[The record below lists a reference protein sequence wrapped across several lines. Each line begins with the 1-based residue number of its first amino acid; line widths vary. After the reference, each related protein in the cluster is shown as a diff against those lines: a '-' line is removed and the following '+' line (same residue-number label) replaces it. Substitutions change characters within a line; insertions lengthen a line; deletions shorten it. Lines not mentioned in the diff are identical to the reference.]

1 MASEVASA
9 SLSDGAGAPAPCGAT
24 TSVPDAAGAA
34 APAAAR
40 TVRVA
45 AVDLGATSGRVMA
58 VEVSPDGVALTEVH
72 RFGNGATLRDGLLVW
87 DLPALHGHVL
97 DGLAAAASS
106 GRVDAIGID
115 TWGVDYGLLAADG
128 TLLGDVVCY
137 RDERTTAV
145 VDAFP
150 VSRADLYAITGI
162 QHQRF
167 NTVYQFAAETAGLPP
182 APPGGG
188 PRIGKAER
196 AALMP
201 DLLGYLLTG
210 RVVAEVTNA
219 STTGLLDARTR
230 TWSPQAHQAA
240 GVSESLWGP
249 LVEPGTVI
257 GPVRDDV
264 AARTGLPAGTPVI
277 AVGSHDTAS
286 AVAAVPGLRRGAGC
300 SSPRSSTPSL
310 ASAEIEHARLG
321 SRPASAFISSGTWS
335 LVGVELAAPVLT
347 EAAAAAN
354 FTNEVG
360 VDGTVRFLRNVMGLW
375 MLEECRRD
383 WAAAGDPQPLPDL
396 LAAAAAVPA
405 GLALVDAGDDV
416 FLAPGGMQ
424 ARIADAVSAAG
435 GRVPVTPAEVTRA
448 VVDSLAVAYADA
460 VTQAGALA
468 CVPVDSVH
476 VVGGGSRNTL
486 LCQATA
492 DATGLPVHAGPGEA
506 TVVGN
511 ALIQARALGA
521 ITGDL
526 TALRRIVAASFP
538 TTTYLP
544 DPSSPLARKAQP

>member
-1 MASEVASA
+1 MAPDAA
-9 SLSDGAGAPAPCGAT
+9 LSPAAEAAGISPAGAP
-24 TSVPDAAGAA
+24 
-34 APAAAR
+34 R

-58 VEVSPDGVALTEVH
+58 VDVSPDGVALTEVH
-72 RFGNGATLRDGLLVW
+72 RFGNGATVRDGLLVW
-87 DLPALHGHVL
+87 DLPALHGHIL

-106 GRVDAIGID
+106 GPVDAVGID
-115 TWGVDYGLLAADG
+115 TWGVDYGLLGADG
-128 TLLGDVVCY
+128 ALLGDVVCY
-137 RDERTTAV
+137 RDDRTTAV
-145 VDAFP
+145 VDSFP
-150 VSRADLYAITGI
+150 MARSDLYAVTGI

-167 NTVYQFAAETAGLPP
+167 NTVYQLAAEVAGLAP
-182 APPGGG
+182 ALPGGG
-188 PRIGKAER
+188 RRIEKAER

-230 TWSPQAHQAA
+230 TWSPQAHRAA
-240 GVSESLWGP
+240 GVNQTLWGP

-257 GPVRDDV
+257 GPVQGGV
-264 AARTGLPAGTPVI
+264 AARTGLAAGTPVI

-286 AVAAVPGLRRGAGC
+286 AVAAVPGLRRGA
-300 SSPRSSTPSL
+300 
-310 ASAEIEHARLG
+310 
-321 SRPASAFISSGTWS
+321 AFISSGTWS
-335 LVGVELAAPVLT
+335 LVGIELSAPVMT

-354 FTNEVG
+354 FTGELG

-383 WAAAGDPQPLPDL
+383 RTTSGHPQPIPDL
-396 LAAAAAVPA
+396 LAAAAVVPA
-405 GLALVDAGDDV
+405 GSALVDAGDDV

-424 ARIADAVSAAG
+424 ARIADAVRAAG
-435 GRVPVTPAEVTRA
+435 GRVPATPAEVTRT

-460 VTQAGALA
+460 VAQASALA
-468 CVPVDSVH
+468 FVPVDSVH

-486 LCQATA
+486 LCQSTA
-492 DATGLPVHAGPGEA
+492 DATGLAVHAGPGEA

-526 TALRRIVAASFP
+526 TALRGLVAASFP
-538 TTTYLP
+538 TTAYLP
-544 DPSSPLARKAQP
+544 DPASPLARKAQS